1 MIRPKAVLVGFLL
14 LVIGPLSVAEVPSAV
29 ARSQPV
35 TTLATVEND
44 IILGDG
50 RSKTFEFTV
59 SDWSHNWSPGVEVAV
74 WWRIIGRLEEP
85 HYVRA
90 SMNGK
95 PIYMMKVSS
104 VSSDAGL
111 AKWSSTDLVQGSSS
125 GLERDGTFE
134 GRSVNFARPADL
146 HLGNNSLEFS
156 LVPETSSSLSVAIR
170 SGTRV
175 LATPSTLPSGQ
186 LSADAKFSG
195 GRFKVNAT
203 VRHTG
208 LTVAS
213 SEVVMLLSASDGE
226 IRRVSQPAGREVTDG
241 QAFDV
246 SFEEVTGEPP
256 KAAYL
261 IYEWSGGSSQ
271 PQPIWPHRSV
281 SLLHR
286 LAPPGAAA
294 WTYILAFA
302 VLWVLIPTITRFF
315 RYPVPSRSP
324 NRPSVRMKAIGLASL
339 VVLAAVSA
347 AGFLWLSNPADSLEE
362 VETGSLPR
370 FAEGEPE
377 SFARLVTDAVE
388 SHEGSAASW
397 KVTQIMPLTSRG
409 ETIGCAA
416 FFTVQGDAAANATDE
431 RTTERTMLL
440 AVTRT
445 GQLLFYGEA

>member
-1 MIRPKAVLVGFLL
+1 MNTFPEKDRDRWLAARTLHWRRIKAVGIF
-14 LVIGPLSVAEVPSAV
+14 AAV
-29 ARSQPV
+29 
-35 TTLATVEND
+35 LATVAAWVGFGISADAHGSYCYASAYGSYPPDNQVTAGNSYIFGLCESVPA
-44 IILGDG
+44 GTYSQQSG
-50 RSKTFEFTV
+50 
-59 SDWSHNWSPGVEVAV
+59 WHNVYQAAGGGATWY
-74 WWRIIGRLEEP
+74 
-85 HYVRA
+85 YVQHNEDEYVHGQL
-90 SMNGK
+90 NG
-95 PIYMMKVSS
+95 PNCSS
-104 VSSDAGL
+104 A
-111 AKWSSTDLVQGSSS
+111 
-125 GLERDGTFE
+125 
-134 GRSVNFARPADL
+134 
-146 HLGNNSLEFS
+146 
-156 LVPETSSSLSVAIR
+156 
-170 SGTRV
+170 
-175 LATPSTLPSGQ
+175 PSGQ

-315 RYPVPSRSP
+315 RYQVPSRSP